1 MLNIS
6 PLVPNIKGTA
16 KNLKLSST
24 VSWALNK
31 TKKLVQSCS
40 YQLRN
45 ISKIRTM
52 LSENR
57 SCFYFFTPCL
67 PAVLLFL
74 CSSFYICDWQN
85 WTYCGTVEA
94 FPTLYV
100 LFYFTF
106 LPFFLS
112 SSNSA
117 LLFTTLQTFLIK
129 ATKLA
134 MTMHCKACTWPGAT
148 VLLSV
153 VLQYRLHEDRDN
165 LHGTTVRK

>member
-117 LLFTTLQTFLIK
+117 LLFTTLQTFLSKPPSWLWQCIVRHV
-129 ATKLA
+129 L
-134 MTMHCKACTWPGAT
+134 GL
-148 VLLSV
+148 VLLYCCLLSYNIDYMKIETIYM
-153 VLQYRLHEDRDN
+153 VLQ
-165 LHGTTVRK
+165 